1 MKVKIS
7 EQELQNVIMECA
19 KKVLAENMDEI
30 SMNMKAGAYAKAM
43 DRMNDPNTPPALKA
57 KYKDQATRF
66 KGAAIE
72 DYNTQYGFGGGKGQ
86 PEHRVDDTDVVY
98 EPSDQSASVTTHTF
112 DNHDRHNG
120 TTYSDD
126 GLATP
131 DHKTAGVP
139 QGVLNMQPG
148 MRSRIARGEKAIQD
162 LMAKN
167 RARKNELEEKRTVR
181 ISESKLNSIIAET
194 VKNVLKGLK

>member
-98 EPSDQSASVTTHTF
+98 EPSDQSASVTTIMI
-112 DNHDRHNG
+112 DIM
-120 TTYSDD
+120 
-126 GLATP
+126 
-131 DHKTAGVP
+131 VP
-139 QGVLNMQPG
+139 LTVMMVLQ
-148 MRSRIARGEKAIQD
+148 
-162 LMAKN
+162 L
-167 RARKNELEEKRTVR
+167 L
-181 ISESKLNSIIAET
+181 T
-194 VKNVLKGLK
+194 VKPLVFHRVF